1 MKKVVKSL
9 VVLTSVLAMGACSPD
24 KKEAATSSST
34 KATEKT
40 EATSG
45 ASEQSYTDPTEMKKV
60 YDIVIVGAGGAGMSA
75 AIEAKDVGLNPVIFE
90 KMPVAGGNRLNH
102 QVV

>member
-24 KKEAATSSST
+24 KKETATSSST

-45 ASEQSYTDPTEMKKV
+45 ASEQSYTCLLYTSPSPRDTE
-60 YDIVIVGAGGAGMSA
+60 
-75 AIEAKDVGLNPVIFE
+75 
-90 KMPVAGGNRLNH
+90 
-102 QVV
+102 

>member
-34 KATEKT
+34 ESNREKQKLHQ
-40 EATSG
+40 G
-45 ASEQSYTDPTEMKKV
+45 HRN
-60 YDIVIVGAGGAGMSA
+60 
-75 AIEAKDVGLNPVIFE
+75 NPIQTQQ
-90 KMPVAGGNRLNH
+90 K
-102 QVV
+102 